1 MAISPDSQILHA
13 GNIMKSILFL
23 TSTNLA
29 ANPRLMKELKLARA
43 NGYSA
48 TVIQFS
54 VGNWSDG
61 MTNEL
66 QQQFTAVKFIQLSAL
81 RKPFFSWMLSTVLQ
95 KLCSIPPIGLRTN
108 WMLSFSTGKR
118 SFLLLKQLKKMTEKY
133 EWVIAH
139 NPAAFYPALWYGKR
153 TGAKIGIDVE
163 DYHPGETNNAK
174 DADSIKKL
182 MQAILPSATY
192 CSYAAPLIAAEVQKD
207 IPGMTNK
214 QLTILNGFDAAEFN
228 EPLAATDEVLRLVW
242 FSQNIDAGRGIEE
255 VLPVVQQLYPA
266 VELHLVGQLNHSF
279 EEKFMQ
285 NKTGI
290 VIHEPMPQKKLHHF
304 LARFDVGLATDIP
317 VNRNRDIALTNK
329 ILAYAQA
336 GLAIAAMHTLAQ
348 DEFLSNSNL
357 LYVQMENKAES
368 IRTALESLYKMKQN
382 AELNKQKQFETG
394 RLYAWQKLSQPL
406 LTIWENNHA

>member
-1 MAISPDSQILHA
+1 
-13 GNIMKSILFL
+13 MKNILFL

-29 ANPRLMKELKLARA
+29 ANPRLLKELKLATA

-54 VGNWSDG
+54 IGNWSDG

-66 QQQFTAVKFIQLSAL
+66 QQQFTGTEFIQLSAL
-81 RKPFFSWMLSTVLQ
+81 RKPFRSWMLSTVLQ
-95 KLCSIPPIGLRTN
+95 KICSILPIAFRTD
-108 WMLSFSTGKR
+108 WMLSVSNGKR
-118 SFLLLKQLKKMTEKY
+118 SFLLLEQLKKMREKY

-139 NPAAFYPALWYGKR
+139 NPAAFYPALWYGKS
-153 TGAKIGIDVE
+153 TGAKVGIDVE

-174 DADSIKKL
+174 EADSMRKL
-182 MQAILPSATY
+182 MQAVLPSATY

-214 QLTILNGFDAAEFN
+214 QLTILNGFDDNEFI
-228 EPLAATDEVLRLVW
+228 EPLATTDEVLRLVW
-242 FSQNIDAGRGIEE
+242 FSQNIDAGRGLEE

-279 EEKFMQ
+279 EEKFLR

-290 VIHEPMPQKKLHHF
+290 VIHEPMPQKQLHQF
-304 LARFDVGLATDIP
+304 LAKFDVGLATDIP

-336 GLAIAAMHTLAQ
+336 GLAIAAMHTSAQ
-348 DEFLSNSNL
+348 DQFLSNSNL
-357 LYVQMENKAES
+357 LHVQMENNTVS
-368 IRTALESLYKMKQN
+368 ITAALQNLYSKKKN

-394 RLYAWQKLSQPL
+394 RLYAWQKIAQPL
-406 LTIWENNHA
+406 LAIWENNYA